1 MGKPYLPVIEKLRS
15 LSDAGTKIFFTQG
28 NHDLLIDETFMRH
41 IGGKLLPGEQK
52 IDLYGTPTLIMH
64 GDTLCTDD
72 KSYQRLRSL
81 LRLKLVQ
88 KIYLALSPKKRSKK
102 RTRFAREPRKA
113 PNIKITRYSC
123 KPENR

>member
-1 MGKPYLPVIEKLRS
+1 
-15 LSDAGTKIFFTQG
+15 
-28 NHDLLIDETFMRH
+28 MRH

-102 RTRFAREPRKA
+102 ANQVRQRTQKSTQH
-113 PNIKITRYSC
+113 KDYSILM
-123 KPENR
+123 